1 VAPFHADSFIDSI
14 SDPNSGLVQKQ
25 LTLTYLGLDLLD
37 LNKVLEEARAK
48 ESLENRSSNSV
59 LESEKQSYPWWKLW

>member
-1 VAPFHADSFIDSI
+1 MEPFHTDTFIDSV

-37 LNKVLEEARAK
+37 LNQVLEEAR
-48 ESLENRSSNSV
+48 SNENGEKRRLNSV
-59 LESEKQSYPWWKLW
+59 EESEKQSYPWWKLW